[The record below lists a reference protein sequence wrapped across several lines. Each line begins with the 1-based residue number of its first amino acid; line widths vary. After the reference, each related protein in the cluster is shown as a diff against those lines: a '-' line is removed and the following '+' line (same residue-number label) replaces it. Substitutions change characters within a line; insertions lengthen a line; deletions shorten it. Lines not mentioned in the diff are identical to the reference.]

1 MEVSMYI
8 IIGLL
13 SLGILCYS
21 IYIIGHF
28 IKRRAGTLSAEV
40 SQQVE
45 EHKENPNL
53 VKLSLGGEVENEKSN

>member
-1 MEVSMYI
+1 MYV

-13 SLGILCYS
+13 GLGIISYS

-40 SQQVE
+40 SQIE
-45 EHKENPNL
+45 DDDHGENPNL